1 MWNVL
6 ENGYLDPHAMTRI
19 DFSKE
24 RGRVS
29 RDQFPLFYGKIVFQL
44 AVAADDG
51 LIACFFFI
59 IMKLPMM
66 DRETNFSLRHPKLG
80 PNFTIDFQSIFQ
92 FVYISI

>member
-29 RDQFPLFYGKIVFQL
+29 YNQFPPNFMGKLFSNCSTSRSTPDD
-44 AVAADDG
+44 DDG
-51 LIACFFFI
+51 LMAC
-59 IMKLPMM
+59 
-66 DRETNFSLRHPKLG
+66 S
-80 PNFTIDFQSIFQ
+80 
-92 FVYISI
+92 

>member
-29 RDQFPLFYGKIVFQL
+29 YNQFPLLLYYLVSMRILWENCFPIVVIKKRERDYSSNQCG
-44 AVAADDG
+44 ATTQRA
-51 LIACFFFI
+51 
-59 IMKLPMM
+59 IMHKKC
-66 DRETNFSLRHPKLG
+66 H
-80 PNFTIDFQSIFQ
+80 I
-92 FVYISI
+92 

>member
-29 RDQFPLFYGKIVFQL
+29 YNQFP
-44 AVAADDG
+44 
-51 LIACFFFI
+51 
-59 IMKLPMM
+59 
-66 DRETNFSLRHPKLG
+66 
-80 PNFTIDFQSIFQ
+80 PNFMGKLFSNCSTSRG
-92 FVYISI
+92 VVLMMMMV

>member
-29 RDQFPLFYGKIVFQL
+29 YNQFPLLSLSSLVYEDFMGKLFSNCSNTREEREVPTSVVVQL
-44 AVAADDG
+44 H
-51 LIACFFFI
+51 
-59 IMKLPMM
+59 
-66 DRETNFSLRHPKLG
+66 NG
-80 PNFTIDFQSIFQ
+80 P
-92 FVYISI
+92 

>member
-29 RDQFPLFYGKIVFQL
+29 YNQFPLLLLSCVYEDFMGKLFSN
-44 AVAADDG
+44 
-51 LIACFFFI
+51 CSNTREE
-59 IMKLPMM
+59 
-66 DRETNFSLRHPKLG
+66 RETIVPTSVVVQLHNG
-80 PNFTIDFQSIFQ
+80 P
-92 FVYISI
+92 

>member
-29 RDQFPLFYGKIVFQL
+29 YNQFPLDFMGKL
-44 AVAADDG
+44 
-51 LIACFFFI
+51 
-59 IMKLPMM
+59 
-66 DRETNFSLRHPKLG
+66 FS
-80 PNFTIDFQSIFQ
+80 NCSYSI
-92 FVYISI
+92 